1 MPKSTKKNQILP
13 APFNTSSAPA
23 NFTKV
28 NRAVADGSP
37 DHAIIQKRKKILD
50 AIHGK
55 KVSLSDS
62 NQDAL
67 VLKAVGEDIDNLLH
81 THNLRKQSPER
92 IEWNE
97 EYHYWEYQVKVV
109 TDTINPDQVAIDFVG
124 GSYSDNLN
132 GSHIHPDIRVQPSL
146 ADRLIKVRLLD
157 SHSHL
162 KQTSQDYINR
172 ANSLFNSGT
181 DLIRKILGSKSRISS
196 FNRMVQT
203 KIEEI
208 EKYRKQLVAQLKL
221 LDPADKKQHDLAVEA
236 LQALNTKIANALQDL
251 SATFLNST
259 NLFDVLKALGYIHSS
274 IDRTSGRGMPVK
286 AKDWF
291 KILQAHEAL
300 FTAKIKN
307 DIIFNVYRDPAK
319 NDSDLWIVNKNI
331 PFSDMPS
338 TLRNAAGQVVPNWFR
353 SNTKVFKINQ
363 QNQELIKIEDFSS
376 DRSSSFSA
384 IAVNSKDRERYTDE
398 IVKNKLRLLVRNAI
412 LEKLYNNPNIVHNI
426 NSSNELNDFLAS
438 CFNQEILVMTLLNL
452 PIKHKKEIRNRF
464 LKVPEEFSETP
475 QFFDTKRA
483 FKKIG
488 PIKLEDSDIRYIQ
501 DHLGNISNRSTILE
515 LLPEYLQ
522 QKSIKHHEVF
532 HNFASSGLRWLSRE
546 NSNNK
551 KQSKIIADWMKEYFD
566 NKGIELKGYKIRV
579 KFNNVKQLK
588 QLYEYLSKE
597 PPVDDLV
604 LKTLSLYIKYLELLK
619 KSFIFAEEN
628 FLRQVITA
636 LLINNLGKEIHIT
649 CKSGEDRT
657 GAILVA
663 IDCAL
668 ASLSRVEKAQQIS
681 QNGSTIHN
689 IRIHDAKTWKNFK
702 KDFWQNYLRTEE
714 LSASHDITNMNAIGA
729 RGLQSQAAGI
739 IARLIRTAVSPHSKH
754 FEISNRMARIAKA
767 VFNPKKYKNA
777 KQLRKTQE
785 KLSSLGSIEQQAL
798 DENQQRDIVF
808 NPIITVKSKRK
819 LSQSSAIES
828 LPENST
834 NPKRP
839 KKGF

>member
-1 MPKSTKKNQILP
+1 MPKFQRKKRILP
-13 APFNTSSAPA
+13 VPFNTSYAPA
-23 NFTKV
+23 KLVKV
-28 NRAVADGSP
+28 NRAVADGSSE
-37 DHAIIQKRKKILD
+37 HAIIQERKKILD

-55 KVSLSDS
+55 KVSLSDL
-62 NQDAL
+62 NQNPL

-92 IEWNE
+92 IEWNK
-97 EYHYWEYQVKVV
+97 EYHCWEYQVKVV
-109 TDTINPDQVAIDFVG
+109 ADTINSDQVAIDFID

-157 SHSHL
+157 SQSHL
-162 KQTSQDYINR
+162 KQTSQDYISR
-172 ANSLFNSGT
+172 ANSLFNSGI
-181 DLIRKILGSKSRISS
+181 DLFKKFSDINPKIK
-196 FNRMVQT
+196 Q
-203 KIEEI
+203 KIKEI
-208 EKYRKQLVAQLKL
+208 EIYHRRLVAQLKL

-236 LQALNTKIANALQDL
+236 LQALNTTIANSLHESL
-251 SATFLNST
+251 SAMFVAPRVA
-259 NLFDVLKALGYIHSS
+259 FVLKDLGYIHSS
-274 IDRTSGRGMPVK
+274 IDRTSGRGVPVK

-291 KILQAHEAL
+291 KILQVHEAL

-307 DIIFNVYRDPAK
+307 DVIFNVYRDPAK

-363 QNQELIKIEDFSS
+363 QPKKLIKIQDFSS

-384 IAVNSKDRERYTDE
+384 IAVNPKDRERYTDE
-398 IVKNKLRLLVRNAI
+398 IVKNKLRLLARNAI
-412 LEKLYNNPNIVHNI
+412 LEKLYNNPNVVNSI
-426 NSSNELNDFLAS
+426 NSPNELNDFLAS
-438 CFNQEILVMTLLNL
+438 CFNQEMLVMTLLNL
-452 PIKHKKEIRNRF
+452 PIKHKKEIRNRLF
-464 LKVPEEFSETP
+464 KVPEEFSETP

-488 PIKLEDSDIRYIQ
+488 SIKLEDSDIRYIQ

-515 LLPEYLQ
+515 LLPECLQ

-566 NKGIELKGYKIRV
+566 NKGIELKGYKVRV

-588 QLYEYLSKE
+588 QLYEDLAKVE

-668 ASLSRVEKAQQIS
+668 ASLSRVEKAQQTS
-681 QNGSTIHN
+681 QNRSKINHT
-689 IRIHDAKTWKNFK
+689 RIHDAKTWKNFK

-714 LSASHDITNMNAIGA
+714 LSASHDITSMNAIGA

-767 VFNPKKYKNA
+767 VFNAKKYKNA
-777 KQLRKTQE
+777 KQLRKIQE
-785 KLSSLGSIEQQAL
+785 KLSSLGSIDPQAV
-798 DENQQRDIVF
+798 DDNQPRDIVF
-808 NPIITVKSKRK
+808 NRIITANSKRK
-819 LSQSSAIES
+819 LSQSSAGES
-828 LPENST
+828 LPANST

>member
-1 MPKSTKKNQILP
+1 MPKFQKKKRILP
-13 APFNTSSAPA
+13 VSFDTSYAPGKFV
-23 NFTKV
+23 KV
-28 NRAVADGSP
+28 NRAVADGSSE
-37 DHAIIQKRKKILD
+37 HAIIQERKKILA

-55 KVSLSDS
+55 KVSLSDL
-62 NQDAL
+62 NQNSL

-81 THNLRKQSPER
+81 THNLRKQSPEK
-92 IEWNE
+92 IEWNN
-97 EYHYWEYQVKVV
+97 EYHCWEYQVKVV
-109 TDTINPDQVAIDFVG
+109 ADTVNSDQIAIDLVDG
-124 GSYSDNLN
+124 LYSNNLDDSQIGS
-132 GSHIHPDIRVQPSL
+132 DIRVQPSL

-162 KQTSQDYINR
+162 KQTSQDYISR
-172 ANSLFNSGT
+172 ANSLFNSGI
-181 DLIRKILGSKSRISS
+181 DLFKKLSPINPLNPQIK
-196 FNRMVQT
+196 Q

-208 EKYRKQLVAQLKL
+208 EKYHQWLVARLKL
-221 LDPADKKQHDLAVEA
+221 LDPSDKKQHDLALEA
-236 LQALNTKIANALQDL
+236 LQTLNTKIANYLHESL
-251 SATFLNST
+251 SGTFIEPTLASI
-259 NLFDVLKALGYIHSS
+259 LKNFGYIHSS
-274 IDRTSGRGMPVK
+274 IDRTSGRGVPVK

-300 FTAKIKN
+300 VTAKIKN

-353 SNTKVFKINQ
+353 SNTKVFKVNQ
-363 QNQELIKIEDFSS
+363 QHKKLIKIQDFSS

-384 IAVNSKDRERYTDE
+384 IAVNPKDRERYTDE

-412 LEKLYNNPNIVHNI
+412 LEKLYNNQNILNNI
-426 NSSNELNDFLAS
+426 NSSNELNDLLAS
-438 CFNQEILVMTLLNL
+438 CFNQDMLVMTLLNL
-452 PIKHKKEIRNRF
+452 PIKHKKEIRHRF
-464 LKVPEEFSETP
+464 FKVPEEFSETP

-488 PIKLEDSDIRYIQ
+488 LIKLEDSDMRYIE
-501 DHLGNISNRSTILE
+501 DHLGNISNRSKILE
-515 LLPEYLQ
+515 LLPECLQ
-522 QKSIKHHEVF
+522 EKSIKHHEVF

-551 KQSKIIADWMKEYFD
+551 KQSKIIAEWMKEYLD
-566 NKGIELKGYKIRV
+566 NKGVELKGCKVRV
-579 KFNNVKQLK
+579 KFDNVKQLK
-588 QLYEYLSKE
+588 QLYDHLTKVE
-597 PPVDDLV
+597 PPADDLV

-636 LLINNLGKEIHIT
+636 LLVNNLGKEIHIT

-668 ASLSRVEKAQQIS
+668 ASVSRVEKSQQTS
-681 QNGSTIHN
+681 QNGSMINH

-702 KDFWQNYLRTEE
+702 KDFWKNYLRTEE

-739 IARLIRTAVSPHSKH
+739 IARLIKTAVSPHSKD
-754 FEISNRMARIAKA
+754 FEVSNRMARIAKA
-767 VFNPKKYKNA
+767 VFNPKKYKND
-777 KQLRKTQE
+777 KQLRKIKE
-785 KLSSLGSIEQQAL
+785 KLSSLRSIDPQPV
-798 DENQQRDIVF
+798 DESQSIDIVF
-808 NPIITVKSKRK
+808 NPIITANIKRK
-819 LSQSSAIES
+819 LSQSSEIES
-828 LPENST
+828 LSGNST
-834 NPKRP
+834 KP
-839 KKGF
+839 KKPKKSF